1 MPGRHAG
8 RILIGSLLLGCAL
21 LSCGLDRSTNPPAGK
36 ELDSPYLLG
45 ATNGSQNYIHA
56 FANEGVY
63 PYHCVLHTTIYHREG
78 GVVFVN
84 PQGGDSAFVRIF
96 QGTFVPE
103 SLTVHAGGQVRWQNF
118 DDGTHHTVTSD

>member
-1 MPGRHAG
+1 MSRRPAG
-8 RILIGSLLLGCAL
+8 FTLLAMLLGGAL
-21 LSCGLDRSTNPPAGK
+21 ASCGGDKATNPPAGK

-45 ATNGSQNYIHA
+45 ASTGSENYLHA

-63 PYHCVLHTTIYHREG
+63 PYHCLLHTTIYHREG

-84 PQGGDSAFVRIF
+84 PQGADSAFVRIF
-96 QGTFVPE
+96 QGAFSPE
-103 SLTVHAGGQVRWQNF
+103 SVTVRAGAQVRWQNF